1 MNVLVTGG
9 ANGIGK
15 QTVRFLQQN
24 DHEVTVFDRDKEA
37 LENLDCETIEG
48 DASDEETVK
57 QIVRENDF
65 DAVVNSIGYYEQG
78 AIEDMS
84 DETARKIFDDTFFG
98 TLNFCRHSAD
108 IIRENNGVIINV
120 ASVAGRISFPF
131 YGVYCASK
139 HSLEAATHA
148 LRMENSD
155 SELDIVLV
163 EPGIIDT
170 GFNKRARQAVEKY
183 IPDSR
188 YSDIYKE
195 KLEGRDRKGTEPEE
209 VANVIIKALESENPK
224 PRYKVTNEAFLGPFF
239 QKIVPLKFW
248 DKIVRKLVS

>member
-1 MNVLVTGG
+1 MHILVTGG

-15 QTVRFLQQN
+15 QTAELLQEK

-37 LENLDCETIEG
+37 LEQMECETVEG
-48 DASDEETVK
+48 DAADEKAIK
-57 QIVRENDF
+57 QFVEEYDF
-65 DAVVNSIGYYEQG
+65 DAIVNSIGYYEQG
-78 AIEDMS
+78 AIEDMN

-98 TLNFCRHSAD
+98 TLNFCRHSAEKL
-108 IIRENNGVIINV
+108 RENNGVILNI
-120 ASVAGRISFPF
+120 ASVAGRVSFPF
-131 YGVYCASK
+131 YGIYCASK
-139 HSLEAATHA
+139 HALEAATHA
-148 LRMENSD
+148 FRMENLD

-170 GFNKRARQAVEKY
+170 GFNKTARQAVEKY

-188 YSDIYKE
+188 YSDIYEE
-195 KLEGRDRKGTEPEE
+195 KLDGRDRKGAKPEE
-209 VANVIIKALESENPK
+209 VAQVIVKALESENPE

-239 QKIVPLKFW
+239 QKIMPLKFW